1 MLLRYL
7 LYGLLFYFVFR
18 FIFRFV
24 IPVTRAARDM
34 KSKMNEF
41 QARMQEQQQQ
51 QAAAQQRPEPVKEKP
66 AVKEGDYIEFEE
78 VKWWVKDKAQESRH
92 KEQE

>member
-7 LYGLLFYFVFR
+7 LYGLLIFFVIR

-24 IPVTRAARDM
+24 IPVTRAAKDM

-51 QAAAQQRPEPVKEKP
+51 QAAAQRPEPVKERTT
-66 AVKEGDYIEFEE
+66 AKEGDYIEFEE
-78 VKWWVKDKAQESRH
+78 VK
-92 KEQE
+92 

>member
-7 LYGLLFYFVFR
+7 LYGLLIYFVFR

-24 IPVTRAARDM
+24 IPVTKAARTM
-34 KSKMNEF
+34 KNQMNEF

-51 QAAAQQRPEPVKEKP
+51 QAAAQRPQTVKQP
-66 AVKEGDYIEFEE
+66 LTPKEGDYIEFEE
-78 VKWWVKDKAQESRH
+78 VK
-92 KEQE
+92 

>member
-7 LYGLLFYFVFR
+7 LYGLLLYFVFR
-18 FIFRFV
+18 FIFKFV
-24 IPVTRAARDM
+24 IPVTRAAKDM

-51 QAAAQQRPEPVKEKP
+51 QQAPKRPEPVKES
-66 AVKEGDYIEFEE
+66 AVPKEGDYIEFEE
-78 VKWWVKDKAQESRH
+78 VKG
-92 KEQE
+92 

>member
-7 LYGLLFYFVFR
+7 LYGLLIYFVFR

-24 IPVTRAARDM
+24 IPVTRAAKDM

-41 QARMQEQQQQ
+41 QARMHEQQQQ
-51 QAAAQQRPEPVKEKP
+51 QQRAAQRPEPVKQP
-66 AVKEGDYIEFEE
+66 LTPKEGDYIEFEE
-78 VKWWVKDKAQESRH
+78 VK
-92 KEQE
+92 

>member
-7 LYGLLFYFVFR
+7 LYGLLIYFVFR

-51 QAAAQQRPEPVKEKP
+51 QAAAQRPQPVKEP
-66 AVKEGDYIEFEE
+66 LTPKEDDYIEFEE
-78 VKWWVKDKAQESRH
+78 VK
-92 KEQE
+92 

>member
-7 LYGLLFYFVFR
+7 LYGLLIYFVVR

-41 QARMQEQQQQ
+41 QTRMQEQQQQ
-51 QAAAQQRPEPVKEKP
+51 QTAAQRPESVKQP
-66 AVKEGDYIEFEE
+66 LTPKEGDYIEFEE
-78 VKWWVKDKAQESRH
+78 VK
-92 KEQE
+92 

>member
-7 LYGLLFYFVFR
+7 LYGLLIYFVVR

-24 IPVTRAARDM
+24 ITVTRAARDM

-41 QARMQEQQQQ
+41 QTRMQEQQQQ
-51 QAAAQQRPEPVKEKP
+51 QAAAQRPEPVKQP
-66 AVKEGDYIEFEE
+66 LTPKEGDYIEFEE
-78 VKWWVKDKAQESRH
+78 VK
-92 KEQE
+92 

>member
-7 LYGLLFYFVFR
+7 LYGLLIYFVFR
-18 FIFRFV
+18 FIFKFV

-51 QAAAQQRPEPVKEKP
+51 QATAQQRPEPVKQP
-66 AVKEGDYIEFEE
+66 ATPKDGDYIEFEE
-78 VKWWVKDKAQESRH
+78 VK
-92 KEQE
+92 

>member
-7 LYGLLFYFVFR
+7 LYGLLIYFVFR

-41 QARMQEQQQQ
+41 QTRMQEQQQQ
-51 QAAAQQRPEPVKEKP
+51 QAAAQRPESVKQPMTPKD
-66 AVKEGDYIEFEE
+66 GDYIEFEE
-78 VKWWVKDKAQESRH
+78 VK
-92 KEQE
+92 

>member
-7 LYGLLFYFVFR
+7 LYGLLIYFLFR

-51 QAAAQQRPEPVKEKP
+51 QSAAQRPEAVKQP
-66 AVKEGDYIEFEE
+66 LTPKEGDYIEFEE
-78 VKWWVKDKAQESRH
+78 VK
-92 KEQE
+92 

>member
-7 LYGLLFYFVFR
+7 LYGLLIYFVFR

-24 IPVTRAARDM
+24 IPVTRAARTM

-41 QARMQEQQQQ
+41 QTRMQEQQQQ
-51 QAAAQQRPEPVKEKP
+51 QAAAQRPQPVKEP
-66 AVKEGDYIEFEE
+66 LTPKEGDYIEFEE
-78 VKWWVKDKAQESRH
+78 VK
-92 KEQE
+92 

>member
-7 LYGLLFYFVFR
+7 LYGLLIYFVIR
-18 FIFRFV
+18 FIFKFV
-24 IPVTRAARDM
+24 IPVTRAAKDM

-51 QAAAQQRPEPVKEKP
+51 QQAPKRPEPVKESTAP
-66 AVKEGDYIEFEE
+66 KEGDYIEFEE
-78 VKWWVKDKAQESRH
+78 VK
-92 KEQE
+92 

>member
-7 LYGLLFYFVFR
+7 LYGLLIYFVFR

-41 QARMQEQQQQ
+41 QNRMQEQQQ
-51 QAAAQQRPEPVKEKP
+51 QAAAQQQQTVKQP
-66 AVKEGDYIEFEE
+66 LTPKEGDYIEFEE
-78 VKWWVKDKAQESRH
+78 VK
-92 KEQE
+92 

>member
-7 LYGLLFYFVFR
+7 LYGLLIYFVFR
-18 FIFRFV
+18 FIFKFV

-51 QAAAQQRPEPVKEKP
+51 QAAAQQRPEPVKQP
-66 AVKEGDYIEFEE
+66 LTPKEGDYIEFED
-78 VKWWVKDKAQESRH
+78 VK
-92 KEQE
+92 

>member
-7 LYGLLFYFVFR
+7 LYGLLIYVVFR

-41 QARMQEQQQQ
+41 QTRMQEQQQQ
-51 QAAAQQRPEPVKEKP
+51 QAAAQRPQPVKEP
-66 AVKEGDYIEFEE
+66 LTPKEGDYIEFEE
-78 VKWWVKDKAQESRH
+78 VK
-92 KEQE
+92 

>member
-7 LYGLLFYFVFR
+7 LYGILIYFVFR

-24 IPVTRAARDM
+24 IPVTRAAKDM

-51 QAAAQQRPEPVKEKP
+51 QQ
-66 AVKEGDYIEFEE
+66 
-78 VKWWVKDKAQESRH
+78 
-92 KEQE
+92 